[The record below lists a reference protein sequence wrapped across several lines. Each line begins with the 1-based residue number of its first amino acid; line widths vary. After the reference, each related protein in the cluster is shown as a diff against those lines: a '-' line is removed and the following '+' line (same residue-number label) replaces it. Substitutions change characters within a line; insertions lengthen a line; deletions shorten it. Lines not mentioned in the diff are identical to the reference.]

1 MHLAEHRPPLPGLDD
16 TWFHRIDGLA
26 ARSRLTD
33 EPNRVA
39 RNDFGLTRR
48 ELDVLHVVAKG
59 RSNPWIADE
68 LFISA
73 NTVATRRQ
81 NPRQIARFDPY
92 RGRQPCQGCRAA

>member
-1 MHLAEHRPPLPGLDD
+1 LDD

-48 ELDVLHVVAKG
+48 ELDALHVVAKG
-59 RSNPWIADE
+59 RSNPRIADE

-73 NTVATRRQ
+73 NTVATHV
-81 NPRQIARFDPY
+81 ARILVKLHASTRTEAVSRARDAGLLDP
-92 RGRQPCQGCRAA
+92 